1 MLVGSESG
9 NICDQEGLAGFFLCV
24 SIVVLLNL
32 AERLI
37 ESFFIDLGWTL
48 FRTVDLG
55 LDFAGE
61 LFHVVDSHIACTFS
75 IDSSPAFLKGCL
87 NLSLELFRADLFNFW
102 KNKFAILCGVLVQGR
117 WAKWE
122 RSHFV
127 GEFGTVTDV
136 DVCLIAILVESERAW
151 PN

>member
-37 ESFFIDLGWTL
+37 ESLFIDLGWTL

-55 LDFAGE
+55 LDFAGYI
-61 LFHVVDSHIACTFS
+61 FGGVSACIFS
-75 IDSSPAFLKGCL
+75 IY
-87 NLSLELFRADLFNFW
+87 
-102 KNKFAILCGVLVQGR
+102 Q
-117 WAKWE
+117 
-122 RSHFV
+122 
-127 GEFGTVTDV
+127 
-136 DVCLIAILVESERAW
+136 VEQY
-151 PN
+151 